1 VRRIA
6 TVAPALLFAV
16 APALL
21 TAAVLPLLPAALP
34 PPPIPV
40 ETFRA
45 VGGLPAHIAGRF
57 EDLTIC
63 RQTSTGA
70 FLVFDRRQHRVFN
83 VPPAADAP
91 TELVTIGAEPG
102 RLLQPYA
109 FDAGADGT
117 FVVADVPASR
127 GRVQVFLASGSRL
140 AGFAMPSAGSP
151 LLVDGVA
158 VTGLASLVAGRSSV
172 FLSQPESGSLIVE
185 RGFDGVSARAFGELR
200 ATGQEHDRPL
210 HHALNSGFVVINPE
224 GGFYYVFAAGVPAF
238 RKYDERGAL
247 VFERHVEGVELD
259 AYMRDRPTVWPR
271 RKTESGEVP
280 LVRPIVRAAVADG
293 SGSLW
298 LSLDVPFTYVY
309 DRRGDKQRIVQ
320 FRATGALSPTNLS
333 FTPSGRLLATPGCHL
348 FDVRR

>member
-1 VRRIA
+1 MMPRVI
-6 TVAPALLFAV
+6 T
-16 APALL
+16 
-21 TAAVLPLLPAALP
+21 PAALP
-34 PPPIPV
+34 LLLAIAAPPWIPV
-40 ETFRA
+40 ETLRA

-63 RQTSTGA
+63 RQTGTGA
-70 FLVFDRRQHRVFN
+70 FLVFDRRQHRVYHAA
-83 VPPAADAP
+83 PGADAP
-91 TELVTIGAEPG
+91 VELVSIGAEPG

-109 FDAGADGT
+109 FDAEADGT
-117 FVVADVPASR
+117 FVVADVPGNRS
-127 GRVQVFLASGSRL
+127 RVQVFTASGSRL
-140 AGFAMPSAGSP
+140 AGFAMPSAGAP

-200 ATGQEHDRPL
+200 ATGQEPDRPL
-210 HHALNSGFVVINPE
+210 HHALNSGFAVINPE

-238 RKYDERGAL
+238 RKYDAGGAL
-247 VFERHVEGVELD
+247 VFERHIEGVELD

-280 LVRPIVRAAVADG
+280 LVRPIVRAAAADA

-298 LSLDVPFTYVY
+298 ISLDLPFTYVY

-320 FRATGALSPTNLS
+320 FRAAGVLAPTNLS

-348 FDVRR
+348 FDPRR

>member
-1 VRRIA
+1 MRPRVI
-6 TVAPALLFAV
+6 T
-16 APALL
+16 
-21 TAAVLPLLPAALP
+21 PAALP
-34 PPPIPV
+34 LLLAIAAPRWIPV
-40 ETFRA
+40 ETLRA

-70 FLVFDRRQHRVFN
+70 FLVFDRRQHRVYN
-83 VPPAADAP
+83 AAPGADAP
-91 TELVTIGAEPG
+91 VELVSIGAEPG

-109 FDAGADGT
+109 FDAEADGT
-117 FVVADVPASR
+117 FVVADVPTNR
-127 GRVQVFLASGSRL
+127 GRVQVFTASGSRL
-140 AGFAMPSAGSP
+140 AGFAMPSTGSP
-151 LLVDGVA
+151 LLIDGVA

-210 HHALNSGFVVINPE
+210 HHALNSGFAVINPE

-238 RKYDERGAL
+238 RKYDEGGAL
-247 VFERHVEGVELD
+247 VFERHIEGVELD
-259 AYMRDRPTVWPR
+259 AYMRERPTVWPR

-280 LVRPIVRAAVADG
+280 LVRPIVRAAAADQ

-298 LSLDVPFTYVY
+298 ISLDLPFTYVY

-320 FRATGALSPTNLS
+320 FRATGVLSPTNLS

-348 FDVRR
+348 FDPRR

>member
-1 VRRIA
+1 MRPLA
-6 TVAPALLFAV
+6 
-16 APALL
+16 
-21 TAAVLPLLPAALP
+21 TAALALAVSAGAAP
-34 PPPIPV
+34 PRLIPV
-40 ETFRA
+40 DTLRA

-70 FLVFDRRQHRVFN
+70 FLVFDRRLHRVFH
-83 VPPAADAP
+83 VAPAADAP
-91 TELVTIGAEPG
+91 TEVVSIGAEPG

-117 FVVADVPASR
+117 FVVADVPANR
-127 GRVQVFLASGSRL
+127 GRVQVFLPSGSRL
-140 AGFAMPSAGSP
+140 AGFALPSAGAP
-151 LLVDGVA
+151 LLLDGLA
-158 VTGLASLVAGRSSV
+158 VTGLASLVAGRGSV

-200 ATGQEHDRPL
+200 PTGQEQDRPL
-210 HHALNSGFVVINPE
+210 HLALNSGFVVINPE

-238 RKYDERGAL
+238 RKYDERGGL

-271 RKTESGEVP
+271 RKTDSGEVP
-280 LVRPIVRAAVADG
+280 LVRPIVRAAAADA

-320 FRATGALSPTNLS
+320 FRAAGPLSPTNLS
-333 FTPSGRLLATPGCHL
+333 FTPTGRLLATPGCHL
-348 FDVRR
+348 FDPRR

>member
-1 VRRIA
+1 VRLLA
-6 TVAPALLFAV
+6 TVAL
-16 APALL
+16 ALL
-21 TAAVLPLLPAALP
+21 TTAASPIRLGIAAP
-34 PPPIPV
+34 PWIPV
-40 ETFRA
+40 ETLRA

-70 FLVFDRRQHRVFN
+70 FLVFDRRQHRVFS
-83 VPPAADAP
+83 VPAAADAP
-91 TELVTIGAEPG
+91 LELVTIGAEPG
-102 RLLQPYA
+102 RLLAPYA

-117 FVVADVPASR
+117 FVVADVPANR

-140 AGFAMPSAGSP
+140 AGFAMPGAGSP

-158 VTGLASLVAGRSSV
+158 VTGLASLVAGRGSV

-238 RKYDERGAL
+238 RKYDDRGAL
-247 VFERHVEGVELD
+247 VFERHIEGIEID
-259 AYMRDRPTVWPR
+259 GYMRDRPTVWPR

-280 LVRPIVRAAVADG
+280 LVRPIVRAAAADAG
-293 SGSLW
+293 GSLW
-298 LSLDVPFTYVY
+298 VSLDVPFTYVY
-309 DRRGDKQRIVQ
+309 DRRGDKHRIVQ
-320 FRATGALSPTNLS
+320 FRATGGLSPTNLS

-348 FDVRR
+348 FDARR